1 MWVQQTFKNS
11 LPTIYVVGTPIGN
24 LNDFSLRAIE
34 TLKAVD
40 YILCEDTRTSQILLQ
55 HFQINKP
62 LISLHK
68 YNELERSKRVKEYLN
83 QGCDL
88 AIISDA
94 GIPTISDPGSW
105 LLASLVNEEM
115 LKFNLSALNCGPAY
129 IHALVASA
137 LVGKSNYFHGFL
149 TSKNQVAKVHE
160 LTKIVQNYSDTLICF
175 YESVHRIKETILA
188 LDQVLINQP
197 QTLVVIARELTKMN
211 EEIIRGTIR
220 EVAEFIQSPEFVFK
234 GEFVICFANS
244 SFKLV
249 LSKQEQIAL
258 IQEQIN
264 QGLKLKAACRV
275 VSVQTGL
282 PINELYAVFLKESG
296 KKS

>member
-175 YESVHRIKETILA
+175 YESVHRIKETILV

-220 EVAEFIQSPEFVFK
+220 EVVEFIQSPEFVFK

-296 KKS
+296 KKT

>member
-188 LDQVLINQP
+188 LDQVLINQS

-296 KKS
+296 KKT

>member
-24 LNDFSLRAIE
+24 LKDFSLRAIE
-34 TLKAVD
+34 TLKTVD

-55 HFQINKP
+55 NFQINKP

-296 KKS
+296 KKT

>member
-34 TLKAVD
+34 TLKTVD

-160 LTKIVQNYSDTLICF
+160 LTKIVHNYSDTLICF
-175 YESVHRIKETILA
+175 YESVHRIKETILV

-220 EVAEFIQSPEFVFK
+220 EVVEFIQSPEFVFK

-296 KKS
+296 KKT

>member
-115 LKFNLSALNCGPAY
+115 LKFNLSGLNCGPAY

-137 LVGKSNYFHGFL
+137 LVAKSNYFHGFL

-160 LTKIVQNYSDTLICF
+160 LTKIVHNYSDTLICF

-296 KKS
+296 KKT

>member
-34 TLKAVD
+34 TLKTVD

-55 HFQINKP
+55 NFQINKP

-175 YESVHRIKETILA
+175 YESVHRIKETILV

-296 KKS
+296 KKT

>member
-1 MWVQQTFKNS
+1 
-11 LPTIYVVGTPIGN
+11 
-24 LNDFSLRAIE
+24 
-34 TLKAVD
+34 
-40 YILCEDTRTSQILLQ
+40 
-55 HFQINKP
+55 
-62 LISLHK
+62 
-68 YNELERSKRVKEYLN
+68 
-83 QGCDL
+83 
-88 AIISDA
+88 
-94 GIPTISDPGSW
+94 
-105 LLASLVNEEM
+105 LVNEEM

>member
-115 LKFNLSALNCGPAY
+115 LKFNLSGLNCGPAY

-160 LTKIVQNYSDTLICF
+160 LTKIVHNYSDTLICF

-296 KKS
+296 KKT

>member
-296 KKS
+296 KKT

>member
-1 MWVQQTFKNS
+1 MWIQQTFKNN

-40 YILCEDTRTSQILLQ
+40 YILCEDTRTSQVLLQ

-62 LISLHK
+62 LISFHK
-68 YNELERSKRVKEYLN
+68 YNELERRDQIKKYLN

-105 LLASLVNEEM
+105 LLASLVNEKM
-115 LKFNLSALNCGPAY
+115 LQFNLSALNCGPAY

-188 LDQVLINQP
+188 LNQVLINHP
-197 QTLVVIARELTKMN
+197 STLVVIARELTKRN
-211 EEIIRGTIR
+211 EEIIRGTIQ
-220 EVAEFIQSPEFVFK
+220 EVATLIQSPDFVFK
-234 GEFVICFANS
+234 GEFVVCFANPV
-244 SFKLV
+244 FRLV

-258 IQEQIN
+258 IQAQLD
-264 QGLKLKAACRV
+264 QGLKLKAACQV
-275 VSVQTGL
+275 ISVQTGL
-282 PINELYAVFLKESG
+282 PVNELYETFLKESG